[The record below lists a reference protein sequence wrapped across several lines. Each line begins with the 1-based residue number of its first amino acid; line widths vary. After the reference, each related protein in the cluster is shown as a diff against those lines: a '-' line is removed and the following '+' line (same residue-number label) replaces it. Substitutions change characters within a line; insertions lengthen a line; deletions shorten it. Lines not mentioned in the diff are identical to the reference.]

1 MANLFSVQPKRNT
14 VQSSTNEFESPIGFE
29 KLKSFRQHFEFIL
42 NRNWTLRQILE
53 FKNSETTEELARG
66 YSAYFDL
73 LYRNI
78 EAPVSFNF
86 RTGIYDSPSYNTRIY
101 AFENDLLYQFSI
113 PAYYG
118 KGIVFYLN
126 VRAKLLSKITIEGRY
141 SLKFSTINT
150 FL

>member
-1 MANLFSVQPKRNT
+1 M
-14 VQSSTNEFESPIGFE
+14 
-29 KLKSFRQHFEFIL
+29 
-42 NRNWTLRQILE
+42 
-53 FKNSETTEELARG
+53 G
-66 YSAYFDL
+66 YLVYFDL

-118 KGIVFYLN
+118 KGIFLLN
-126 VRAKLLSKITIEGRY
+126 VRAKLLSKITIEGRP
-141 SLKFSTINT
+141 LLNFQQ
-150 FL
+150 